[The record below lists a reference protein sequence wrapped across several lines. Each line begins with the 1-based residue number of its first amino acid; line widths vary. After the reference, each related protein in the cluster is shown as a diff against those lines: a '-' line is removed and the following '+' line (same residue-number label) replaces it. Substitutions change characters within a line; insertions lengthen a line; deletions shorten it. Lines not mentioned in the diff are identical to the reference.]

1 MTGYTDTLQHGDTI
15 SCYQIEEVLGRGGFA
30 VTYLAVDL
38 NLDVHVA
45 IKEYLPREIIH
56 RDEHLNV
63 SARRPEFSEDYNIGL
78 SNFARE
84 AKTLARFKHLNIV
97 RVHQVIH
104 KYNTAYIVM
113 DYEHGRELSEMLG
126 EQGTLPE
133 DQLREIL
140 FPIMDGVEEIHRNG
154 LAHRDIKPSN
164 IYLRDNGSPVL
175 LDFGAARYTMSET
188 TQQLTAV
195 VTVGYTPIEQYN
207 VSENDQGP
215 WSDIYALAAVLY
227 EAVTGEM
234 PVDSVTRA
242 SSSLTNASDPLSP
255 VANKAQQHYS
265 DHFLNAIDWGLNME
279 AEDRP
284 QSIAQWRDAFNGV
297 VKPAE
302 AYKPQQQPARPV
314 RKSKLKTRA
323 NNPGEIGDAPRY
335 EVAPLRP
342 YESDPRLSDSPPD
355 PRLSVDPRT
364 TRFDPNFDTD
374 VDDVEIIPLNPDS
387 QSLRDEPA
395 PVARNP
401 VAQNPVAQNYD
412 PMTPTDTATVDH
424 LPATD
429 RSTSPPPVANSP
441 FASNPAPR
449 PVAPQATN
457 QTLNDTLNNLAA
469 TSDHP
474 THTQELRKVLR
485 RDIVRRDAPPAP
497 APEPVRQPPAPEYR
511 EAPAAYDNPAPAYDN
526 RGPREYEAPER
537 RMAPPRQHIEREN
550 IDFDDTD
557 WDYEAPA
564 RSSRLKWIAPLLGLT
579 AIVGGALM
587 FVNKPELFKL
597 PSATGPDMTVETA
610 LAKARDKISANQ
622 LIFPAGESALDY
634 YQLIL
639 DAEPDNAE
647 ALGGVASIQ
656 DEVKKQII
664 ENVDNDNLTEANK
677 LLSRANE
684 TNLQIEGGLN
694 ATNTN
699 DSANS
704 GIVNPVTTPP
714 DSESGTVG
722 IDQTAS
728 PWVAQQVDDIE
739 SLLSAGDYTSAETIF
754 SEVDKYI
761 SDGDLSDSLRAKI
774 EAAKDAGT
782 STTVGALPTPDD
794 DTVITRVINEP
805 IVADTDLPVITE
817 ETTVQNDVET
827 AVIEAVRQEPE
838 VTEPETPVVATP
850 EPEVIPEVEQ
860 KIAVAETPATL
871 PSAPRRS
878 FIEGNDAPARHL
890 NQLRLAIES
899 KSLQQV
905 LQVSDALPEERTEF
919 LRKLFQRYD
928 RLDVTIDNIE
938 RGSNSAT
945 AKLSVSMFNQRSD
958 GSYYSAG
965 KWNDVRLATDR
976 EGGEWQAI
984 QW

>member
-1 MTGYTDTLQHGDTI
+1 VRVTSYSDTLQQGDTI

-63 SARRPEFSEDYNIGL
+63 SARRPEFAEDYNIGL

-104 KYNTAYIVM
+104 KYNTAYMVM
-113 DYEHGRELSEMLG
+113 DYEHGRELAEVLEDRTS
-126 EQGTLPE
+126 LPE
-133 DQLREIL
+133 DELRSIL
-140 FPIMDGVEEIHRNG
+140 FPIFDGVEEIHRHG

-242 SSSLTNASDPLSP
+242 SSSLTNSSDPLAP

-302 AYKPQQQPARPV
+302 DYKPQQQPTRPV

-323 NNPGEIGDAPRY
+323 ANLGEITDAPRY
-335 EVAPLRP
+335 VDTPQRP
-342 YESDPRLSDSPPD
+342 YESDPRLSGNAPD
-355 PRLSVDPRT
+355 PRLSVDVRT
-364 TRFDPNFDTD
+364 TRFDPNFDND
-374 VDDVEIIPLNPDS
+374 VDDVEIVPLNPDNHA
-387 QSLRDEPA
+387 E
-395 PVARNP
+395 
-401 VAQNPVAQNYD
+401 
-412 PMTPTDTATVDH
+412 M
-424 LPATD
+424 
-429 RSTSPPPVANSP
+429 PPPVSQEYAPLASDTAAGETKTAQRPVPDSP

-449 PVAPQATN
+449 AAAQPAAN
-457 QTLNDTLNNLAA
+457 ATLNDTLNNLAA

-485 RDIVRRDAPPAP
+485 RDIVRRDAPPAAKTPERVSP
-497 APEPVRQPPAPEYR
+497 APPPQAQSSIQAPPSYR
-511 EAPAAYDNPAPAYDN
+511 ETPDAYES
-526 RGPREYEAPER
+526 PREHPER
-537 RMAPPRQHIEREN
+537 RMAPPRQHIDRNE

-557 WDYEAPA
+557 WDYEPPAPP
-564 RSSRLKWIAPLLGLT
+564 SKLKWIAPLIGLS
-579 AIVGGALM
+579 AIVGGSLLY
-587 FVNKPELFKL
+587 VNKPELFKL
-597 PSATGPDMTVETA
+597 PTGSGPDMTVEMA
-610 LAKARDKISANQ
+610 LEKARDKISSNE

-639 DAEPDNAE
+639 DSDPNNAE

-656 DEVKKQII
+656 DEIKKQII
-664 ENVDNDNLTEANK
+664 DNVDSDNLTEANK
-677 LLSRANE
+677 LLSRANDA
-684 TNLQIEGGLN
+684 NLQIEGGLN
-694 ATNTN
+694 TSNAAPANIVDN
-699 DSANS
+699 QLPSDSQS
-704 GIVNPVTTPP
+704 TT
-714 DSESGTVG
+714 VA

-739 SLLSAGDYTSAETIF
+739 ALLDAGDYASAETMF
-754 SEVDKYI
+754 REVDKYI
-761 SDGDLSDSLRAKI
+761 SDGDLSDSLRNRI
-774 EAAKDAGT
+774 EAGKSAE
-782 STTVGALPTPDD
+782 STITPLSEND
-794 DTVITRVINEP
+794 DTVITRVVNEP
-805 IVADTDLPVITE
+805 IVEATDLPILSNDSVTE
-817 ETTVQNDVET
+817 NNVTT

-838 VTEPETPVVATP
+838 TPVIAEP
-850 EPEVIPEVEQ
+850 PAPEVAPVPVAEQEPAPIPEVEQ
-860 KIAVAETPATL
+860 KIAVVESPETL

-878 FIEGNDAPARHL
+878 FIEGNDATAQHL
-890 NQLRLAIES
+890 NQLRLAIEG

-905 LQVSDALPEERTEF
+905 LQISDSLPEERTEF

-928 RLDVTIDNIE
+928 RLDVTIDSIE
-938 RGSNSAT
+938 RGANSAT
-945 AKLSVSMFNQRSD
+945 AKLSVAMFNQRSD

-965 KWNDVRLATDR
+965 KWNDVKLSTSRDS
-976 EGGEWQAI
+976 GQWQPI